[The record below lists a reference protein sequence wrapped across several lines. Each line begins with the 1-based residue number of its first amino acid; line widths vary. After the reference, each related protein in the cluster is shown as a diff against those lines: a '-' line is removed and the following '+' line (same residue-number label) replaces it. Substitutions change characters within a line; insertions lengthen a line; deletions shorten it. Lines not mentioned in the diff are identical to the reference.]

1 MIRPGR
7 SEEMEDSSQ
16 DIYDRVAFLLDEV
29 DARLDEGHADEGLE
43 LAKQAQKLLERN
55 EEVRD
60 KEIDLRI
67 DTHYLLAASQ
77 FELGDIAA
85 ALREY
90 EIVRKL
96 DPRDKEID
104 YWEARALFHAWRFV
118 EAERMLVRHKPR
130 ANTRAGALYYLAL
143 LADFRGEQAKA
154 DQLFSKA
161 AKEDPDEYP
170 EPVRMPEADVHS
182 MLEDVLDALP
192 RDVRRAIDGV
202 DLALLPLPDPKIHAS
217 PDLDP
222 LVLGVYRGVNLL
234 EKSNATIPSDVDR
247 IEIFQR
253 NVERVVSDRDELRE
267 ELRITLLHEIGHHL
281 GWDEDDLAVKGLN

>member
-1 MIRPGR
+1 MNDP
-7 SEEMEDSSQ
+7 EH

-43 LAKQAQKLLERN
+43 LALQAQKLLERN
-55 EEVRD
+55 PEV
-60 KEIDLRI
+60 KEKEVDLRI
-67 DTHYLLAASQ
+67 DTHYLLAASH

-90 EIVRKL
+90 DTVRKL
-96 DPRDKEID
+96 DGKDKEID
-104 YWEARALFHAWRFV
+104 YWEARALFHAWRFD
-118 EAERMLVRHKPR
+118 EAEKLLLKHKPR
-130 ANTRAGALYYLAL
+130 SNTRAGALYYQAL
-143 LADFRGEQAKA
+143 LHDFRGEHDKA
-154 DQLFSKA
+154 QQMFAKA

-170 EPVRMPEADVHS
+170 EPVRMPAQEVHS

-192 RDVRRAIDGV
+192 RDVRHALEGV

-217 PDLDP
+217 PDTDP
-222 LVLGVYRGVNLL
+222 LILGIYRGVNLL
-234 EKSNATIPSDVDR
+234 EKSNGSIVADVDR

-253 NVERVVSDRDELRE
+253 NVERVVLDKDELRE

-281 GWDEDDLAVKGLN
+281 GWDEDDLHARGLN